1 MPRQGLDTE
10 QVVAA
15 AEELADDGGLE
26 AVTFVRL
33 AAAVGVKPPSLYNH
47 VRGREELIRRITL
60 HGLDGLDE
68 AITSAAAGLAGADA
82 LRAAAHAYRDYARAH
97 PGRYEATLSA
107 PREPDAELQT
117 AAERVLRTMGAILRA
132 WNLEGDEAIDAIRV
146 VRSALHGFVA
156 LERGGGFAM
165 ARDVDASFERLVD
178 VLVTGFGAP
187 RA

>member
-107 PREPDAELQT
+107 PRA
-117 AAERVLRTMGAILRA
+117 
-132 WNLEGDEAIDAIRV
+132 
-146 VRSALHGFVA
+146 
-156 LERGGGFAM
+156 
-165 ARDVDASFERLVD
+165 
-178 VLVTGFGAP
+178 
-187 RA
+187 